1 MPRPRE
7 FDTDTV
13 LAAAVDT
20 FVRHGYTGASVDQIL
35 DAVGIRRASLYN
47 AFGSKRGLF
56 LTALCSTH
64 STMPLLLVAL
74 MDLAPSDPSVRQEIR
89 EKLVAENIDARALG
103 DAILTRA
110 CIERKGTA

>member
-1 MPRPRE
+1 
-7 FDTDTV
+7 
-13 LAAAVDT
+13 
-20 FVRHGYTGASVDQIL
+20 
-35 DAVGIRRASLYN
+35 
-47 AFGSKRGLF
+47 
-56 LTALCSTH
+56 
-64 STMPLLLVAL
+64 MPLLLVAL